1 MPMKE
6 NISSKSKVGQRKIVN
21 DMQSLIYS
29 LHFLEKK
36 KSWNPPSNWGSLEN
50 CLDES
55 ESASH
60 KSVKSEL
67 SMIKLGEEKK
77 T

>member
-36 KSWNPPSNWGSLEN
+36 KVEIHHQIGEAWRTVLM
-50 CLDES
+50 
-55 ESASH
+55 
-60 KSVKSEL
+60 KVKVPV
-67 SMIKLGEEKK
+67 IKM
-77 T
+77 